1 MKTPLQVGE
10 RVKHPHHKEI
20 EVLRPTHTPIQDVQ
34 RTVLGLYIAETLLQ
48 GKGEEGGGLKCP
60 DQIFPMQK
68 DDVRAIESTA
78 GSLLI

>member
-48 GKGEEGGGLKCP
+48 GKGEVGKREGEGGGG
-60 DQIFPMQK
+60 
-68 DDVRAIESTA
+68 RAVCYNVQTRSFRCRKMT
-78 GSLLI
+78 